1 MNILV
6 TGGAGYVGTLL
17 TEELLKNGHTVYV
30 LDNFM
35 YGYESLLH
43 FVDHQNLHVIQKDIR
58 NLEKKDLAGY
68 DIIFHLAA
76 ISGAPACDENPFSAQ
91 AINTGATKRIVDH
104 IKDSSQLLIYASTT
118 SFYGKDNKDC
128 DEDSPIRVLSAY
140 GKTKYEAEQAVMTRR
155 DSVALRFATLFGNS
169 PRMRNDL
176 MVNDFLY
183 RAINEK
189 TIVIFESFSRRTFMH
204 IRDAVRA
211 YLFTLNNRDRMIGEI
226 YNVGDETLNLT
237 KLDVAEKIKQYVD
250 CEIILSKLSASDKR
264 NFNVSFTKIKRL
276 GFSTRHNIDD
286 GIKEMMKLF
295 SYYRRYCPYKV
306 I

>member
-43 FVDHQNLHVIQKDIR
+43 FVDHHNLHVIQKDIR

-118 SFYGKDNKDC
+118 SFY
-128 DEDSPIRVLSAY
+128 
-140 GKTKYEAEQAVMTRR
+140 
-155 DSVALRFATLFGNS
+155 
-169 PRMRNDL
+169 
-176 MVNDFLY
+176 
-183 RAINEK
+183 
-189 TIVIFESFSRRTFMH
+189 
-204 IRDAVRA
+204 
-211 YLFTLNNRDRMIGEI
+211 
-226 YNVGDETLNLT
+226 
-237 KLDVAEKIKQYVD
+237 
-250 CEIILSKLSASDKR
+250 
-264 NFNVSFTKIKRL
+264 
-276 GFSTRHNIDD
+276 
-286 GIKEMMKLF
+286 
-295 SYYRRYCPYKV
+295 
-306 I
+306 

>member
-17 TEELLKNGHTVYV
+17 TEELLKNGHTVAV

-43 FVDHQNLHVIQKDIR
+43 VVDNKHLHIIQKDIR
-58 NLEKKDLAGY
+58 NLEKKDVAGY
-68 DIIFHLAA
+68 DVIFHLAA
-76 ISGAPACDENPFSAQ
+76 ISGAPACDDNPFSAQ
-91 AINTGATKRIVDH
+91 AINAGATKRIVDYT
-104 IKDSSQLLIYASTT
+104 KDSSQLLIYASTT
-118 SFYGKDNKDC
+118 SFYGKGGEDC
-128 DEDSPIRVLSAY
+128 DENSSIEVLSAY

-155 DSVALRFATLFGNS
+155 NSVALRFATVFGIS

-176 MVNDFLY
+176 MINDFLY

-189 TIVIFESFSRRTFMH
+189 AIIIFESVSKRTFMH

-211 YLFTLNNRDRMIGEI
+211 YLFTLHNRDSMIGEI

-237 KLDVAEKIKQYVD
+237 KLEVAEKIKKYVD
-250 CEIILSKLSASDKR
+250 CEIILTTLSASDKR
-264 NFNVSFTKIKRL
+264 NFNVSFNKIKKL
-276 GFSTRHNIDD
+276 GFNVEYNIDD
-286 GIKEMMKLF
+286 GIKEMKKLY
-295 SYYRRYCPYKV
+295 SYYKRYCPYKV